1 MISIS
6 NKTVSYISRIGLLIL
21 AVYTIIF
28 LSYKTIIYY
37 KIKIEKE
44 QLEIVLQEKRV
55 ETNSLKSKVET
66 SKNKI
71 ETVEKQYISKEELET
86 KVKEIFERMSV
97 LDYEI
102 KYLDS
107 KKMCLDRYLIV
118 TQVSAQSEKGLQAAE
133 GILSYIGNIKKSQQN
148 DSIYFVD
155 YISKVRETK

>member
-55 ETNSLKSKVET
+55 ETNSLKSKVDA

-86 KVKEIFERMSV
+86 RVKEIFERMSV

-133 GILSYIGNIKKSQQN
+133 GILSYIGDIKKSEKN
-148 DSIYFVD
+148 ESIYFVD
-155 YISKVRETK
+155 YISKARERK